1 MTIRQTHKY
10 DWISHVIVT
19 ITTCYSFILFF
30 SLLLPPVFPFTLHY
44 CYCSSMGLT
53 THLFLYR
60 YLQCHP
66 QILRLSSEED
76 R

>member
-1 MTIRQTHKY
+1 MTG
-10 DWISHVIVT
+10 SAMFIVT
-19 ITTCYSFILFF
+19 ITTCFYSFILFL
-30 SLLLPPVFPFTLHY
+30 SLLLPPVSPFTLHY

-53 THLFLYR
+53 TRLFLYR

-66 QILRLSSEED
+66 QILRLSSEEA